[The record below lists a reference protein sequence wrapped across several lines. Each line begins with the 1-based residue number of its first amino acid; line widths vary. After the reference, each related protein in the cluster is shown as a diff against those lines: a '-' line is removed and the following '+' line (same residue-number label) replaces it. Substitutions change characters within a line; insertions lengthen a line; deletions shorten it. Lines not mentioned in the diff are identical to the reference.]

1 MRPVICALLSVVT
14 STCSAFAAAKVTV
27 VLQFEERHS
36 EPSINEMKRE
46 LQAQMQSSGVELNWR
61 QLDELSASDSFPS
74 LVVIKFHGSCE
85 ATAMTAPLLP
95 SEPAALAYT
104 HVSNGNV
111 IPFADVEC
119 DRIRSSLATMR
130 TGYSSR
136 NDLLFG
142 RAIGRV
148 LAHELHHIIGRTQ
161 GHTEHGLSRK
171 CLSPQELIADRT

>member
-1 MRPVICALLSVVT
+1 MRPVLCALLSVVT
-14 STCSAFAAAKVTV
+14 SACSAFAAAKVTV
-27 VLQFEERHS
+27 VLQFDARHS

-46 LQAQMQSSGVELNWR
+46 LQALMQDSGVELSWR
-61 QLDELSASDSFPS
+61 LLDELSASDSFPN

-85 ATAMTAPLLP
+85 TTGLAPPL
-95 SEPAALAYT
+95 SNEPVALAYA

-119 DRIRSSLATMR
+119 DRIRSSLASAR

-136 NDLLFG
+136 SDLLFG

-148 LAHELHHIIGRTQ
+148 LAHELHHIIGRTRT
-161 GHTEHGLSRK
+161 HTQHGVSRK
-171 CLSPQELIADRT
+171 CLSPQELVADRT

>member
-1 MRPVICALLSVVT
+1 MRPVICALLSVAT
-14 STCSAFAAAKVTV
+14 LACSAFAAAKVTV
-27 VLQFEERHS
+27 VLQFEARHS

-46 LQAQMQSSGVELNWR
+46 LQSQLQSSGVELNWR
-61 QLDELSASDSFPS
+61 QMDELSASDSFPS
-74 LVVIKFHGSCE
+74 LVVVKFHGSCE
-85 ATAMTAPLLP
+85 ATALSAPLP
-95 SEPAALAYT
+95 SEPVSLAYT
-104 HVSNGNV
+104 HVSNGSV

-119 DRIRSSLATMR
+119 DRIRSALAALR
-130 TGYSSR
+130 NGYSSR

-161 GHTEHGLSRK
+161 AHTQHGLSRK

>member
-14 STCSAFAAAKVTV
+14 LSSSAFAAAKVTV
-27 VLQFEERHS
+27 VLQFEARHS

-46 LQAQMQSSGVELNWR
+46 LQALMKGSGVELNWR

-74 LVVIKFHGSCE
+74 LIVIKFHGSCE
-85 ATAMTAPLLP
+85 ASALTTPLP
-95 SEPAALAYT
+95 GESVALAYT

-119 DRIRSSLATMR
+119 DRIRNSLAAVR

-142 RAIGRV
+142 RAMGRV
-148 LAHELHHIIGRTQ
+148 LAHELHHIIGRTRV
-161 GHTEHGLSRK
+161 HTEHGVSRK
-171 CLSPQELIADRT
+171 CLSPQDLIADRT

>member
-14 STCSAFAAAKVTV
+14 SACSAFAAAKVTV
-27 VLQFEERHS
+27 VLQFEARHS

-46 LQAQMQSSGVELNWR
+46 LQTLMRGSGVELAWR

-74 LVVIKFHGSCE
+74 LVIIKFHGSCE
-85 ATAMTAPLLP
+85 ATAWATPLP
-95 SEPAALAYT
+95 SEPVALAYT

-119 DRIRSSLATMR
+119 DRIRNSLASAQI
-130 TGYSSR
+130 GYSSR

-148 LAHELHHIIGRTQ
+148 IAHELHHIIGRTRT
-161 GHTEHGLSRK
+161 HTQHGVSRK
-171 CLSPQELIADRT
+171 CLSPQELVADRT